1 MAVKSPQKERRNLKV
16 VREIQIERPERKKL
30 TAEESLRRMNDF
42 DKRKDEFIASIR
54 KSEG

>member
-16 VREIQIERPERKKL
+16 VREIQIERPKRKKL